1 MENKD
6 FFNIDIVEKKDFNK
20 KSWNKKLICKILII
34 LIVLILLILLIIF
47 LLYLRKYTIM
57 KEKIGYKESWND
69 LYGNR
74 TINIPYFKNDK
85 INNTFKKGGAN
96 YNNETIGEINN
107 GKDYT
112 KNERNYYDLYIP
124 YSSTK
129 KKDKYNG
136 IILFIH
142 GGGWING
149 QKESLDFLCSRYAK
163 MGYITATMGYTLLLE
178 KYKEYNIF
186 RILDE
191 ITSCIKSIKE
201 ELINQGFNETKLGIA
216 IEGTSSGAHLAMLY
230 GYSIKKTPIP
240 IKFIIN
246 IVGPVTLTSDAW
258 YKLNKKND
266 TLDNIE
272 PEDIEKAITDNKIV
286 KMDINSTLLEIMN
299 VFIGKKYN
307 NKQLKGMIKGK
318 DINIDNEDY
327 QNLYKNVKNGF
338 PVNFINNNTLPTLC
352 IYGGNDD
359 AVGVAQYSKL
369 KKLFKENKRKIE
381 LVYMRYGGH
390 MLLSPDTEN
399 GVNAMRKI
407 HYKILNFSSLYFTNN
422 KPS

>member
-1 MENKD
+1 MESEELLQNEKLNFFSAENKWSRK
-6 FFNIDIVEKKDFNK
+6 NILCIG
-20 KSWNKKLICKILII
+20 ILITI
-34 LIVLILLILLIIF
+34 GLILLILIIFILIIGIIYSNK
-47 LLYLRKYTIM
+47 YLKS
-57 KEKIGYKESWND
+57 GYDEPWND

-74 TINIPYFKNDK
+74 TINIPYFKDEK

-96 YNNETIGEINN
+96 YNNETIGEIND
-107 GKDYT
+107 GKDYK

-124 YSSTK
+124 FSSTQ

-142 GGGWING
+142 GGAWKYGDKS
-149 QKESLDFLCSRYAK
+149 QMSYLCSRYAK
-163 MGYITATMGYTLLLE
+163 MGYITATMGYTLLQD
-178 KYKEYNIF
+178 KYKDSNIF
-186 RILDE
+186 KNLDE

-246 IVGPVTLTSDAW
+246 IVGPVTLTPDAW

-286 KMDINSTLLEIMN
+286 KMDINTTLLELMN
-299 VFIGKKYN
+299 LFIGKKYN

-327 QNLYKNVKNGF
+327 QNLYKIVKNGF

-359 AVGVAQYSKL
+359 LVGVAHYSKL
-369 KKLFKENKRKIE
+369 KELFKKNNGKIDF
-381 LVYMRYGGH
+381 VYMRYGGH